1 MKIKRIFTT
10 VASVALLAS
19 SYAIFADNQA
29 MEKAGEMAGDM
40 AKKAG
45 EMAEG
50 AGEMVKG
57 AGEMVKD
64 AGGATATAVKR
75 VANDASS
82 ALPNARAG
90 ECYAKVII
98 PAEYKTE
105 SQTVTVKE
113 ASSKIEI
120 IPAKYAWGEE
130 KVLVKEASKKLIPV
144 PATYATVTEKVLVTP
159 AEKIW
164 TRGSAAKASRANASV
179 LAGAAANGL
188 NLADA
193 SVGGC
198 YSEYNIPAQYKT
210 ETEKVL
216 KSEASAKIE
225 IIPAKYE
232 WSESKVL
239 VKEASSKLIEVPAM
253 YETVTE
259 KVLVQPATTEW
270 KKGRGPVE
278 RLDGST
284 GEIMCLVEIPAV
296 HKTVSKRVLK
306 SPSSTKKVEI
316 PAEYKVEKIRKLVSA
331 AQEKKIEIPATYE
344 TVTKRVKT
352 SGEKVMWA
360 LRGSNAGGNG
370 KATGSTLCLKEVPAV
385 YKTVKQKKVKT
396 PATTKVVEVPAE
408 YKVVK
413 KRNLASPATEKKI
426 EIPAKTQVVS
436 KKVKVTEESMQW
448 RPVLCET
455 NMTGTTITDIQ
466 RALKKAGHNPG
477 PIDGVVGRETM
488 VAVDSFQRANGLP
501 RGGITM
507 QTLSKLGINL

>member
-10 VASVALLAS
+10 VTSISLLAS
-19 SYAIFADNQA
+19 SSILFADNQV
-29 MEKAGEMAGDM
+29 MEKAGEMAGEM
-40 AKKAG
+40 ADKAG
-45 EMAEG
+45 EM
-50 AGEMVKG
+50 MKG
-57 AGEMVKD
+57 AGEMAKD
-64 AGGATATAVKR
+64 AGSAATSAVKS
-75 VANDASS
+75 VAKTTTNSASS

-90 ECYAKVII
+90 ECYAKVVI
-98 PAEYKTE
+98 PAQYKTE
-105 SQTVTVKE
+105 SQTVVVKE

-144 PATYATVTEKVLVTP
+144 PATYQTATEKVLVTP

-164 TRGSAAKASRANASV
+164 TRGSGSKAGRANAST
-179 LAGAAANGL
+179 LAGAIANGL

-193 SVGGC
+193 KVGGC
-198 YSEYNIPAQYKT
+198 YAEYHIPSQYKT

-216 KSEASAKIE
+216 TSEASSKIE

-232 WSESKVL
+232 WSTEKVL
-239 VKEASSKLIEVPAM
+239 VKEASSKLIEVPAL

-259 KVLVQPATTEW
+259 KVLVKPATTEW

-306 SPSSTKKVEI
+306 SPSSTKKVDI
-316 PAEYKVEKIRKLVSA
+316 PAEYKVEKVRKLVSA
-331 AQEKKIEIPATYE
+331 AQEKKIEIPAKYE

-352 SGEKVMWA
+352 ADEKVMWA
-360 LRGSNAGGNG
+360 LKGSAAGGNG
-370 KATGSTLCLKEVPAV
+370 KATGSSLCLKEIPAV
-385 YKTVKQKKVKT
+385 HKTVKQKKVKT

-413 KRNLASPATEKKI
+413 KRTLASPAAEKKI

-455 NMTGTTITDIQ
+455 NMSGTKITDIQ

-477 PIDGVVGRETM
+477 PIDGVIGRETM

-501 RGGITM
+501 RGGL
-507 QTLSKLGINL
+507 TLDTLKKLGVSI

>member
-1 MKIKRIFTT
+1 MKIKRIFTA
-10 VASVALLAS
+10 VASISILAS
-19 SYAIFADNQA
+19 SYTVFADDHA
-29 MEKAGEMAGDM
+29 MKKAGEAAGEMADKAGEMMKEAGS
-40 AKKAG
+40 AA
-45 EMAEG
+45 AS
-50 AGEMVKG
+50 
-57 AGEMVKD
+57 
-64 AGGATATAVKR
+64 AVKN
-75 VANDASS
+75 VSSDASS
-82 ALPNARAG
+82 ALPNAKAG

-98 PAEYKTE
+98 PAAYKTE

-120 IPAKYAWGEE
+120 IPAKYEWTEE

-144 PATYATVTEKVLVTP
+144 PATYETVSEKVLVTP

-164 TRGSAAKASRANASV
+164 TRGAAKKAARANASII
-179 LAGAAANGL
+179 AGAAANGL

-193 SVGGC
+193 KVGGC
-198 YSEYNIPAQYKT
+198 YAEYNIPAQYKT
-210 ETEKVL
+210 ETQKVL
-216 KSEASAKIE
+216 KSEASAKIT
-225 IIPAKYE
+225 IVPAKYE
-232 WSESKVL
+232 WKEEKVL
-239 VKEASSKLIEVPAM
+239 VKEASAKLIEVPAM

-259 KVLVQPATTEW
+259 KVLVKPATTEW

-296 HKTVSKRVLK
+296 YNTVSKRVLK

-316 PAEYKVEKIRKLVSA
+316 PAEYKIEKVRKLVSA
-331 AQEKKIEIPATYE
+331 SQEKKTEIPATYE
-344 TVTKRVKT
+344 TVTKRIKT
-352 SGEKVMWA
+352 ADEKVMWA
-360 LRGSNAGGNG
+360 LKGSSAGGNG

-396 PATTKVVEVPAE
+396 PAATKVVEVPAE

-413 KRNLASPATEKKI
+413 KRKLSSAAVEKKI
-426 EIPAKTQVVS
+426 EIPAKTQLVS

-466 RALKKAGHNPG
+466 RALAKAGHNPG
-477 PIDGVVGRETM
+477 AIDGVIGRQTM
-488 VAVDSFQRANGLP
+488 VAVDAFQRANGLP
-501 RGGITM
+501 RGGLTM
-507 QTLSKLGINL
+507 QTLSKLGIKL

>member
-1 MKIKRIFTT
+1 MKIKQIFTT
-10 VASVALLAS
+10 VASITILAG
-19 SYAIFADNQA
+19 SYSAFADENAMKQA
-29 MEKAGEMAGDM
+29 GEAAGEMAD
-40 AKKAG
+40 K
-45 EMAEG
+45 
-50 AGEMVKG
+50 AGEMVKK
-57 AGEMVKD
+57 AGS
-64 AGGATATAVKR
+64 ATASAVQK
-75 VANDASS
+75 VSSNASS
-82 ALPNARAG
+82 ALPNAKAG

-98 PAEYKTE
+98 PAAYKTE

-120 IPAKYAWGEE
+120 IPAKYEWTEE

-144 PATYATVTEKVLVTP
+144 PATYETVSEKVLVTP

-164 TRGSAAKASRANASV
+164 TRGSAKNASRANASII
-179 LAGAAANGL
+179 AGAAANGL

-193 SVGGC
+193 KVGGC
-198 YSEYNIPAQYKT
+198 YAEYNIPAQYKT

-216 KSEASAKIE
+216 KSEASAKID

-232 WSESKVL
+232 WKEEKVL
-239 VKEASSKLIEVPAM
+239 VKEASAKLIEVPAM

-259 KVLVQPATTEW
+259 KVLVTPATTEW

-296 HKTVSKRVLK
+296 YNTVSKRVLK

-316 PAEYKVEKIRKLVSA
+316 PAEYKVEKVRKLVSA
-331 AQEKKIEIPATYE
+331 SQEKKTEIPATFE
-344 TVTKRVKT
+344 TVTKRIKT
-352 SGEKVMWA
+352 ADEKVMWA
-360 LRGSNAGGNG
+360 LKGSSVGGNG
-370 KATGSTLCLKEVPAV
+370 KATGSSLCLKEIPAV

-396 PATTKVVEVPAE
+396 AAATKVVEVPAE
-408 YKVVK
+408 FKVVK
-413 KRNLASPATEKKI
+413 KRKLASPATEKKI
-426 EIPAKTQVVS
+426 EIPAKTQLVS

-466 RALKKAGHNPG
+466 RALSKAGHNPG
-477 PIDGVVGRETM
+477 AIDGVIGRQTM
-488 VAVDSFQRANGLP
+488 VAVDAFQRANGLP
-501 RGGITM
+501 RGGLTM
-507 QTLSKLGINL
+507 QTLSKLGIKL

>member
-1 MKIKRIFTT
+1 MKINKIFTT
-10 VASVALLAS
+10 TASVALIAS
-19 SYAIFADNQA
+19 SSAIFADNHA
-29 MEKAGEMAGDM
+29 MKAAGEMAGE
-40 AKKAG
+40 AATKAG
-45 EMAEG
+45 EM
-50 AGEMVKG
+50 M
-57 AGEMVKD
+57 KD
-64 AGGATATAVKR
+64 AGSATSSAVKN
-75 VANDASS
+75 VVSATTNDASN

-90 ECYAKVII
+90 ECYAKVIT
-98 PAEYKTE
+98 PATYKTE

-120 IPAKYAWGEE
+120 IPAKYEWAEE

-144 PATYATVTEKVLVTP
+144 PATYVTASEKVLVTP

-164 TRGSAAKASRANASV
+164 TRGSSAKSSRANASII
-179 LAGAAANGL
+179 AGAAANGL

-193 SVGGC
+193 KVGGC
-198 YSEYNIPAQYKT
+198 YAEYNIPAQYKT
-210 ETEKVL
+210 ETQKVL
-216 KSEASAKIE
+216 TSEASSKIE
-225 IIPAKYE
+225 IIPSKYE
-232 WSESKVL
+232 WSEEKVL
-239 VKEASSKLIEVPAM
+239 IKEASSKLIEIPAM

-259 KVLVQPATTEW
+259 KVLVKPATTEW

-296 HKTVSKRVLK
+296 HKTVTKRVLK

-316 PAEYKVEKIRKLVSA
+316 PAEYKVEKVRKLATAS
-331 AQEKKIEIPATYE
+331 QEKKIEIPATYE

-352 SGEKVMWA
+352 SSEKVMWA
-360 LRGSNAGGNG
+360 LKGSSVGGTG
-370 KATGSTLCLKEVPAV
+370 KATGATLCLKEVPAV

-396 PATTKVVEVPAE
+396 AAATKVVEVPAE
-408 YKVVK
+408 YKIIK
-413 KRNLASPATEKKI
+413 KRKLASPATEKKI

-436 KKVKVTEESMQW
+436 KKVKVTGESMAWQ
-448 RPVLCET
+448 PVLCET

-477 PIDGVVGRETM
+477 TIDGVIGRDTM

-501 RGGITM
+501 RGGLTM
-507 QTLSKLGINL
+507 QTLAKLGIKL

>member
-10 VASVALLAS
+10 VTSIVILAGSSAL
-19 SYAIFADNQA
+19 FADESA
-29 MEKAGEMAGDM
+29 MKAAGEMAGDV
-40 AKKAG
+40 AGKAG
-45 EMAEG
+45 EM
-50 AGEMVKG
+50 M
-57 AGEMVKD
+57 KD
-64 AGGATATAVKR
+64 AGSTTATAVKN
-75 VANDASS
+75 VATSTSS
-82 ALPNARAG
+82 ALPNAKAG
-90 ECYAKVII
+90 ECYAKVVI
-98 PAEYKTE
+98 PAAYKTE

-120 IPAKYAWGEE
+120 IPAKYSWGEE

-144 PATYATVTEKVLVTP
+144 PATYQTVSEKVLVTP

-164 TRGSAAKASRANASV
+164 TRGSGGKASRANASV
-179 LAGAAANGL
+179 LAGAVANGL

-193 SVGGC
+193 KVGGC
-198 YSEYNIPAQYKT
+198 YAEYHIPSQYKT

-232 WSESKVL
+232 WSEQKVL
-239 VKEASSKLIEVPAM
+239 VKEASSRLIEVPAM

-259 KVLVQPATTEW
+259 KVLVKPATTEW

-284 GEIMCLVEIPAV
+284 GEIMCMVEIPAV
-296 HKTVSKRVLK
+296 HKTITKRVLK

-316 PAEYKVEKIRKLVSA
+316 PAEYKVEKVRKLSSA
-331 AQEKKIEIPATYE
+331 AQEKKVEIPATFE

-352 SGEKVMWA
+352 ADEKVMWA
-360 LRGSNAGGNG
+360 LKGSSAGGNG
-370 KATGSTLCLKEVPAV
+370 KATGSSLCLKEVPAV
-385 YKTVKQKKVKT
+385 YKTVQQKKVKT
-396 PATTKVVEVPAE
+396 PASTKVVEIPAE

-413 KRNLASPATEKKI
+413 KRALASPATEKKI

-455 NMTGTTITDIQ
+455 NMTGTTITDVQ
-466 RALKKAGHNPG
+466 RALQKAGHNPG
-477 PIDGVVGRETM
+477 PIDGVIGRETM
-488 VAVDSFQRANGLP
+488 VAIDSFQRANGLP
-501 RGGITM
+501 RGGLTM

>member
-10 VASVALLAS
+10 VMSIALLAG
-19 SYAIFADNQA
+19 SYAIFADNHA
-29 MEKAGEMAGDM
+29 MKEAGEKAGEMAQ
-40 AKKAG
+40 K
-45 EMAEG
+45 
-50 AGEMVKG
+50 

-64 AGGATATAVKR
+64 AGGATTSAVKN
-75 VANDASS
+75 VASANTGDASS
-82 ALPNARAG
+82 ALPNAKAG

-98 PAEYKTE
+98 PAAYKTE

-120 IPAKYAWGEE
+120 IPAKYEWVEE
-130 KVLVKEASKKLIPV
+130 KVLVKEASKKLIPI
-144 PATYATVTEKVLVTP
+144 PATYTKVSEKVLVTP

-164 TRGSAAKASRANASV
+164 TRGSDAKAGRASTSIIS
-179 LAGAAANGL
+179 GAAANGL

-193 SVGGC
+193 KVGSC
-198 YSEYNIPAQYKT
+198 YDEYIIPAQYKT

-216 KSEASAKIE
+216 KSDASAKIE

-232 WSESKVL
+232 WSTEKVL
-239 VKEASSKLIEVPAM
+239 VKEASTKLIEVPAM

-259 KVLVQPATTEW
+259 KVLVKPATTEW

-284 GEIMCLVEIPAV
+284 GEIMCLVEVPAV
-296 HKTVSKRVLK
+296 YNTVSKRVLK
-306 SPSSTKKVEI
+306 SPSSTKKIEI
-316 PAEYKVEKIRKLVSA
+316 PAEYKVEKVRKLVTPS
-331 AQEKKIEIPATYE
+331 QEKKIEIPATYE

-352 SGEKVMWA
+352 ADEKVMWA
-360 LRGSNAGGNG
+360 LKGSNAGGNG

-385 YKTVKQKKVKT
+385 YKTVEQKKVKT
-396 PATTKVVEVPAE
+396 PASTKVVEVPAE
-408 YKVVK
+408 YKVIK
-413 KRNLASPATEKKI
+413 KRKLASPATEKKI

-466 RALKKAGHNPG
+466 RALQKAGHNPG
-477 PIDGVVGRETM
+477 TIDGVIGRQTM

-501 RGGITM
+501 RGGLTM
-507 QTLSKLGINL
+507 QTLDKLGIKL

>member
-10 VASVALLAS
+10 VASVAILAS
-19 SYAIFADNQA
+19 SYAIHADNQA
-29 MEKAGEMAGDM
+29 MKEAGEKAGEMM
-40 AKKAG
+40 KKAG
-45 EMAEG
+45 S
-50 AGEMVKG
+50 
-57 AGEMVKD
+57 
-64 AGGATATAVKR
+64 ATATAMKNVN
-75 VANDASS
+75 NDASS
-82 ALPNARAG
+82 ALPNAKAG
-90 ECYAKVII
+90 ECYAKVVI
-98 PAEYKTE
+98 PAKYKAE
-105 SQTVTVKE
+105 SQTVTTKE

-120 IPAKYAWGEE
+120 IPAKYEWTQE
-130 KVLVKEASKKLIPV
+130 KVLIKEASKKLIPV
-144 PATYATVTEKVLVTP
+144 PATYETVSEKVLVTP

-164 TRGSAAKASRANASV
+164 TRGSSKKAARANASNV
-179 LAGAAANGL
+179 SGAAANGL

-193 SVGGC
+193 KVGGC
-198 YSEYNIPAQYKT
+198 YAEYVIPAQYKT
-210 ETEKVL
+210 ETQKVL

-232 WSESKVL
+232 WKEQKVL

-259 KVLVQPATTEW
+259 KVLVKPATTEW
-270 KKGRGPVE
+270 KKGRGPVQ

-316 PAEYKVEKIRKLVSA
+316 PAEYKVEKVRKLVTPSK
-331 AQEKKIEIPATYE
+331 EKKIEIPAVYE

-352 SGEKVMWA
+352 ADEKVMWA
-360 LRGSNAGGNG
+360 LKGSKVGGNG
-370 KATGSTLCLKEVPAV
+370 KATGSSLCLKEVPAV

-396 PATTKVVEVPAE
+396 AAATKVVEVPAE

-413 KRNLASPATEKKI
+413 KRKLASPATEKKI
-426 EIPAKTQVVS
+426 EIPAKTQIVS
-436 KKVKVTEESMQW
+436 KKVKVSEETMQW

-466 RALKKAGHNPG
+466 NALKKAGHNPG
-477 PIDGVVGRETM
+477 TIDGVIGRQTL
-488 VAVDSFQRANGLP
+488 VAIDAYQRANGLP

-507 QTLSKLGINL
+507 QTLEKLGVKL